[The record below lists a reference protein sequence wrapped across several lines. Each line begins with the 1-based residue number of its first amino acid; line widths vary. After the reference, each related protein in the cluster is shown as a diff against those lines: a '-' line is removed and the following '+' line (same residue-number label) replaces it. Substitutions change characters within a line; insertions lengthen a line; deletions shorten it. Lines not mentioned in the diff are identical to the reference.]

1 MEYPVIISGG
11 GIIGCY
17 IHLRLKQAGISSQII
32 EKGLPASGSVPNIRT
47 ISLNPST
54 YKLLLEIGIELE
66 SKSVETIKVLDGGG
80 SGKIQFKAKEVN
92 EEALSHV
99 AMFNDLLEQIQDK
112 ASNAIQF
119 ESEIT
124 SISKLDTLTKV
135 SLNNNCELQTPLLI
149 GSDGRNSP
157 VAQLSNFISKMND
170 YKQTAFTFLVK
181 EGLDNNNST
190 ASQIFSDKGIFAL
203 MPIKHLKENM
213 FSVVWSVPNELL
225 KDMNKD
231 NFVSKNI
238 DAMTTKINSK
248 ITLESDIISFP
259 LSNHHLDS
267 YMKEGIVV
275 VGDAAHSIHPLAGQ
289 GINLG
294 FADADILCEE
304 IIEAFK
310 KGYSIG
316 SHRVLKKYE
325 IRRKSINEIMLKAM
339 DGFIGLFGS
348 SNIYIKVLRN
358 LGLNIFNKISFMKVF
373 FINHASG
380 SHKL

>member
-32 EKGLPASGSVPNIRT
+32 EKGLPTSGSVTNIRT
-47 ISLNPST
+47 ISLNPSS
-54 YKLLLEIGIELE
+54 YKLLLEIGIELQ
-66 SKSVETIKVLDGGG
+66 STSVETIKVLDGGG

-92 EEALSHV
+92 EEVLSHV

-157 VAQLSNFISKMND
+157 VAQLSNFVSKMND

-225 KDMNKD
+225 KDTNKD

-358 LGLNIFNKISFMKVF
+358 LGLNIFNKLSFMKVF

>member
-32 EKGLPASGSVPNIRT
+32 EKGLPASGSVANIRT

-99 AMFNDLLEQIQDK
+99 VMFNDLLEQIQEK
-112 ASNAIQF
+112 AINAIQF

-124 SISKLDTLTKV
+124 SISKLDTLTKI
-135 SLNNNCELQTPLLI
+135 SLNNNSELQTPLLI

-213 FSVVWSVPNELL
+213 FSVVWSVPNDLL
-225 KDMNKD
+225 KDTNKD
-231 NFVSKNI
+231 NFVSENI

-248 ITLESDIISFP
+248 ITLETDIISFP
-259 LSNHHLDS
+259 LLNHHLDS

>member
-32 EKGLPASGSVPNIRT
+32 EKGLPASGSVANIRT

-99 AMFNDLLEQIQDK
+99 IMFNDLLEQIQEK
-112 ASNAIQF
+112 AINAIQF

-225 KDMNKD
+225 KDTNKD

-304 IIEAFK
+304 IIKAFK

>member
-32 EKGLPASGSVPNIRT
+32 EKGLPASGSVANIRT

-225 KDMNKD
+225 KDTNKD

-380 SHKL
+380 SRKL

>member
-32 EKGLPASGSVPNIRT
+32 EKGLPASGSVANIRT

-124 SISKLDTLTKV
+124 SISKLDTLTKI
-135 SLNNNCELQTPLLI
+135 SLNNNSELQTPLLI

-225 KDMNKD
+225 KDTNKD
-231 NFVSKNI
+231 NFVSENI

-248 ITLESDIISFP
+248 ITLETDIISFP
-259 LSNHHLDS
+259 LLNHHLDS

-339 DGFIGLFGS
+339 DGFVGLFGS

-358 LGLNIFNKISFMKVF
+358 LGLNIFNKLSFMKVF

>member
-1 MEYPVIISGG
+1 M
-11 GIIGCY
+11 
-17 IHLRLKQAGISSQII
+17 
-32 EKGLPASGSVPNIRT
+32 
-47 ISLNPST
+47 
-54 YKLLLEIGIELE
+54 
-66 SKSVETIKVLDGGG
+66 
-80 SGKIQFKAKEVN
+80 VN
-92 EEALSHV
+92 E
-99 AMFNDLLEQIQDK
+99 LLEQIQEK
-112 ASNAIQF
+112 AINAIQF

-124 SISKLDTLTKV
+124 SISKLDTLTKI
-135 SLNNNCELQTPLLI
+135 SLNNNSELQTPLLI

-157 VAQLSNFISKMND
+157 VAQLSNFVSKMND

-213 FSVVWSVPNELL
+213 FSVVWSIPNELL
-225 KDMNKD
+225 KDTNKD
-231 NFVSKNI
+231 NLVTKNI
-238 DAMTTKINSK
+238 DAITTKINSK

-339 DGFIGLFGS
+339 DGFLGLFGS

>member
-32 EKGLPASGSVPNIRT
+32 EKGLPASGSVANIRT

-124 SISKLDTLTKV
+124 SISKLDTLTKI
-135 SLNNNCELQTPLLI
+135 SLNNNSELQTPLLI

-225 KDMNKD
+225 KDTNKD

-304 IIEAFK
+304 IIKAFK

>member
-1 MEYPVIISGG
+1 MEHPVIISGG

-17 IHLRLKQAGISSQII
+17 VHLRLKQAGILSQVI
-32 EKGLPASGSVPNIRT
+32 EKGSPLKVSSQNIRT

-66 SKSVETIKVLDGGG
+66 SASVKTIKVSDGDS
-80 SGKIQFKAKEVN
+80 SGRIQFTADEVN

-99 AMFNDLLEQIQDK
+99 AMFDELLEKIQDK
-112 ASNAIQF
+112 ALNAIKY

-124 SISKLDTLTKV
+124 SISKLDTLTKIT
-135 SLNNNCELQTPLLI
+135 LNNNSEHQTSLLI

-157 VAQLSNFISKMND
+157 VAKLSNFVSKTND
-170 YKQTAFTFLVK
+170 YKQTAFTFLAK
-181 EGLDNNNST
+181 EKSDHNNST
-190 ASQIFSDKGIFAL
+190 ASQIFSNKGIFAL
-203 MPIKHLKENM
+203 MPIKHLNENM

-225 KDMNKD
+225 KDTNKD
-231 NFVSKNI
+231 NFIAENI
-238 DAMTTKINSK
+238 DAMTSKINSK
-248 ITLESDIISFP
+248 ITLESNIISFP

-267 YMKEGIVV
+267 YMKEGVVV

-316 SHRVLKKYE
+316 SYRVLKKYE

-348 SNIYIKVLRN
+348 NNIYIKVLRG
-358 LGLNIFNKISFMKVF
+358 LGLKFFNKISFMKVF

>member
-1 MEYPVIISGG
+1 MEHPVIISGG

-17 IHLRLKQAGISSQII
+17 VHLRLKQAGILSQVI
-32 EKGLPASGSVPNIRT
+32 EKGSPLKVSSQNIRT

-66 SKSVETIKVLDGGG
+66 SASVKTIKVSDGDS
-80 SGKIQFKAKEVN
+80 SGRIQFTADEVN

-99 AMFNDLLEQIQDK
+99 AMFDELLEKIQDK
-112 ASNAIQF
+112 ALNAIKY

-124 SISKLDTLTKV
+124 SISKLDTLTKIT
-135 SLNNNCELQTPLLI
+135 LNNNSELQTSLLI

-157 VAQLSNFISKMND
+157 VAKLSNFVSKTND
-170 YKQTAFTFLVK
+170 YKQTAFTFLAK
-181 EGLDNNNST
+181 EQSDHNNST
-190 ASQIFSDKGIFAL
+190 ASQIFSNKGIFAL
-203 MPIKHLKENM
+203 MPIKHLNENM

-225 KDMNKD
+225 KDTNKD
-231 NFVSKNI
+231 NFIAENI
-238 DAMTTKINSK
+238 DAMTSKINSK
-248 ITLESDIISFP
+248 ITLESNIISFP

-267 YMKEGIVV
+267 YMKEGVVV

-316 SHRVLKKYE
+316 SYRVLKKYE

-348 SNIYIKVLRN
+348 NNIYIKVLRG
-358 LGLNIFNKISFMKVF
+358 LGLKFFNKISFMKVF

>member
-1 MEYPVIISGG
+1 MEHPVIISGG

-17 IHLRLKQAGISSQII
+17 VHLRLKQAGILSQVI
-32 EKGLPASGSVPNIRT
+32 EKGSSLKVSSQNIRT

-66 SKSVETIKVLDGGG
+66 SASVKTIKVSDGDS
-80 SGKIQFKAKEVN
+80 SGRIQFTADEVN

-99 AMFNDLLEQIQDK
+99 AMFDELLEKIQDK
-112 ASNAIQF
+112 ALNAIKY

-124 SISKLDTLTKV
+124 SISKLDTLTKIT
-135 SLNNNCELQTPLLI
+135 LNNNSELQTSLLI

-157 VAQLSNFISKMND
+157 VAKLSNFVSKTND
-170 YKQTAFTFLVK
+170 YKQTAFTFLAK
-181 EGLDNNNST
+181 EKSDHNNST
-190 ASQIFSDKGIFAL
+190 ASQIFSNKGIFAL
-203 MPIKHLKENM
+203 MPIKHLNENM
-213 FSVVWSVPNELL
+213 FSVVWSVPNEIL
-225 KDMNKD
+225 KDTNKD
-231 NFVSKNI
+231 NFIAENI
-238 DAMTTKINSK
+238 DAMTSKINSK
-248 ITLESDIISFP
+248 ITLESNIISFP

-267 YMKEGIVV
+267 YMKEGVVV

-316 SHRVLKKYE
+316 SYRVLKKYE

-348 SNIYIKVLRN
+348 NNIYIKVLRG
-358 LGLNIFNKISFMKVF
+358 LGLKFFNKISFMKVF

>member
-1 MEYPVIISGG
+1 MEHPVIISGG

-17 IHLRLKQAGISSQII
+17 VHLRLKQAGILSQVI
-32 EKGLPASGSVPNIRT
+32 EKGSPLKVSSQNIRT

-66 SKSVETIKVLDGGG
+66 SASVKTIKVSDGDS
-80 SGKIQFKAKEVN
+80 SGRIQFTADEVN

-99 AMFNDLLEQIQDK
+99 AMFDELLEKIQDK
-112 ASNAIQF
+112 ALNAIKY

-124 SISKLDTLTKV
+124 SISKLDTLTKIT
-135 SLNNNCELQTPLLI
+135 LNNNSELQTSLLI

-157 VAQLSNFISKMND
+157 VAKLSNFVSKTND
-170 YKQTAFTFLVK
+170 YKQTAFTFLAK
-181 EGLDNNNST
+181 EKSDHNNST
-190 ASQIFSDKGIFAL
+190 ASQIFSNKGIFAL
-203 MPIKHLKENM
+203 MPIKHLNENM
-213 FSVVWSVPNELL
+213 FSVVWSVPNEIL
-225 KDMNKD
+225 KDTNKD
-231 NFVSKNI
+231 NFIAENI
-238 DAMTTKINSK
+238 DAMTSKINSK
-248 ITLESDIISFP
+248 ITLESNIISFP

-267 YMKEGIVV
+267 YMKEGVVV

-316 SHRVLKKYE
+316 SYRVLKKYE

-348 SNIYIKVLRN
+348 NNIYIKVLRG
-358 LGLNIFNKISFMKVF
+358 LGLKFFNKISFMKVF

>member
-32 EKGLPASGSVPNIRT
+32 EKGLPTSGSVTNIRT
-47 ISLNPST
+47 ISLNPSS
-54 YKLLLEIGIELE
+54 YKLLLEIGIELQ
-66 SKSVETIKVLDGGG
+66 SSSVETIKVLDGGG

-99 AMFNDLLEQIQDK
+99 VMFNDLLEQIQEK
-112 ASNAIQF
+112 AINAIQF

-124 SISKLDTLTKV
+124 SISKLDTLTKI
-135 SLNNNCELQTPLLI
+135 SLNNNSELQTPLLI

-157 VAQLSNFISKMND
+157 VAQLSNFVSKMND

-181 EGLDNNNST
+181 QGLDNNNST

-213 FSVVWSVPNELL
+213 FSVVWSVPNDLL
-225 KDMNKD
+225 KDTNKD
-231 NFVSKNI
+231 NFVSENI

-248 ITLESDIISFP
+248 ITLETDIISFP
-259 LSNHHLDS
+259 LLNHHLDS

-339 DGFIGLFGS
+339 DGFLGLFGS

-358 LGLNIFNKISFMKVF
+358 LGLNIFNKLSFMKIF

>member
-32 EKGLPASGSVPNIRT
+32 EKGLPASGSVANIRT

-225 KDMNKD
+225 KDTNKD

-248 ITLESDIISFP
+248 ITLETDIISFP

>member
-1 MEYPVIISGG
+1 MEHPVIISGG

-17 IHLRLKQAGISSQII
+17 VHLRLKQAGILSQVI
-32 EKGLPASGSVPNIRT
+32 EKGSPLKVSSQNIRT

-66 SKSVETIKVLDGGG
+66 SASVKTIKVSDGDS
-80 SGKIQFKAKEVN
+80 SGRIQFTADEVN

-99 AMFNDLLEQIQDK
+99 AMFDELLEKIQDK
-112 ASNAIQF
+112 ALNAIKY

-124 SISKLDTLTKV
+124 SISKLDTLTKIT
-135 SLNNNCELQTPLLI
+135 LNNNSELQTSLLI

-157 VAQLSNFISKMND
+157 VAKLSNFVSKTND
-170 YKQTAFTFLVK
+170 YKQTAFTFLAK
-181 EGLDNNNST
+181 EKLDHNNST
-190 ASQIFSDKGIFAL
+190 ASQIFSNKGIFAL
-203 MPIKHLKENM
+203 MPIKHLNENM
-213 FSVVWSVPNELL
+213 FSVVWSVPNEIL
-225 KDMNKD
+225 KDTNKD
-231 NFVSKNI
+231 NFIAENI
-238 DAMTTKINSK
+238 DAMTSKINSK
-248 ITLESDIISFP
+248 ITLESNIISFP

-267 YMKEGIVV
+267 YMKEGVVV

-316 SHRVLKKYE
+316 SYRVLKKYE

-348 SNIYIKVLRN
+348 NNIYIKVLRG
-358 LGLNIFNKISFMKVF
+358 LGLKFFNKISFMKVF

>member
-17 IHLRLKQAGISSQII
+17 IHLRLKQAGIPSQII
-32 EKGLPASGSVPNIRT
+32 EKGLPTSGSVTNIRT
-47 ISLNPST
+47 ISLNPSS

-66 SKSVETIKVLDGGG
+66 STSVETIKVLDGGG

-99 AMFNDLLEQIQDK
+99 VMFNDLLEQIQDK
-112 ASNAIQF
+112 AINAIQF

-124 SISKLDTLTKV
+124 SISKLDTLTKI
-135 SLNNNCELQTPLLI
+135 SLNNNSELQTPLLI

-225 KDMNKD
+225 KDTNKD

>member
-32 EKGLPASGSVPNIRT
+32 EKGLPTSGSVTNIRT
-47 ISLNPST
+47 ISLNPSS

-66 SKSVETIKVLDGGG
+66 STSVETIKVLDGGG

-99 AMFNDLLEQIQDK
+99 VMFNDLLEQIQDK
-112 ASNAIQF
+112 AINAIQF

-124 SISKLDTLTKV
+124 SISKLDTLTKI
-135 SLNNNCELQTPLLI
+135 SLNNNSELQTPLLI

-157 VAQLSNFISKMND
+157 VAQLSNFVSKMND

-181 EGLDNNNST
+181 QGSDNNNST

-213 FSVVWSVPNELL
+213 FSVVWSVPNDLL
-225 KDMNKD
+225 KDTNKD

-248 ITLESDIISFP
+248 ITLETDIISFP

-339 DGFIGLFGS
+339 DGFVGLFGS

-358 LGLNIFNKISFMKVF
+358 LGLNIFNKLSFMKVF

>member
-32 EKGLPASGSVPNIRT
+32 EKGLPTSGSVTNIRT
-47 ISLNPST
+47 ISLNPSS
-54 YKLLLEIGIELE
+54 YKLLLEIGIELQ
-66 SKSVETIKVLDGGG
+66 STSVETIKVLDGGG

-99 AMFNDLLEQIQDK
+99 VMFNDLLEKIQEK
-112 ASNAIQF
+112 AINAIQF

-124 SISKLDTLTKV
+124 SISKLDTLTKI
-135 SLNNNCELQTPLLI
+135 SLNNNSELQTPLLI

-157 VAQLSNFISKMND
+157 VAQLSNFVSKMND

-213 FSVVWSVPNELL
+213 FSVVWSVPNDLL
-225 KDMNKD
+225 KDTNKD
-231 NFVSKNI
+231 NFVSENI

-248 ITLESDIISFP
+248 ITLETDIISFP
-259 LSNHHLDS
+259 LLNHHLDS

-339 DGFIGLFGS
+339 DGFLGLFGS

-358 LGLNIFNKISFMKVF
+358 LGLNIFNKLSFMKVF

>member
-32 EKGLPASGSVPNIRT
+32 EKGLPTSGSVTNIRT
-47 ISLNPST
+47 ISLNPSS
-54 YKLLLEIGIELE
+54 YKLLLEIGIELQ
-66 SKSVETIKVLDGGG
+66 SSSVETIKVLDGGG

-99 AMFNDLLEQIQDK
+99 VMFNDLLEQIQEK
-112 ASNAIQF
+112 AINAIQF

-124 SISKLDTLTKV
+124 SISKLDTLTKI
-135 SLNNNCELQTPLLI
+135 SLNNNSELQTPLLI

-213 FSVVWSVPNELL
+213 FSVVWSVPNDLL
-225 KDMNKD
+225 KDTNKD
-231 NFVSKNI
+231 NFVSENI

-248 ITLESDIISFP
+248 ITLETDIISFP
-259 LSNHHLDS
+259 LLNHHLDS

>member
-1 MEYPVIISGG
+1 MEHPVIISGG

-17 IHLRLKQAGISSQII
+17 VHLRLKQAGILSQVI
-32 EKGLPASGSVPNIRT
+32 EKGSPLKVSSQNIRT

-66 SKSVETIKVLDGGG
+66 SASVKTIKVSDGDS
-80 SGKIQFKAKEVN
+80 SGRIQFTADEVN

-99 AMFNDLLEQIQDK
+99 AMFDELLEKIQDK
-112 ASNAIQF
+112 ALNAIKY

-124 SISKLDTLTKV
+124 SISKLDKLTKIT
-135 SLNNNCELQTPLLI
+135 LNNNSELQTSLLI

-157 VAQLSNFISKMND
+157 VAKLSNFVSKTND
-170 YKQTAFTFLVK
+170 YKQTAFTFLAK
-181 EGLDNNNST
+181 EKLDHNNST
-190 ASQIFSDKGIFAL
+190 ASQIFSNKGIFAL
-203 MPIKHLKENM
+203 MPIKHLNENM

-225 KDMNKD
+225 KDTNKD
-231 NFVSKNI
+231 NFIAENI
-238 DAMTTKINSK
+238 DAMTSKINSK
-248 ITLESDIISFP
+248 ITLESNIISFP

-267 YMKEGIVV
+267 YMKEGVVV

-316 SHRVLKKYE
+316 SYRVLKKYE

-348 SNIYIKVLRN
+348 NNIYIKVLRG
-358 LGLNIFNKISFMKVF
+358 LGLKFFNKISFMKVF

>member
-1 MEYPVIISGG
+1 MEHPVIISGG

-17 IHLRLKQAGISSQII
+17 VHLRLKQAGILSQVI
-32 EKGLPASGSVPNIRT
+32 EKGSPLKVSSQNIRT

-66 SKSVETIKVLDGGG
+66 SASVKTIKVSDGDS
-80 SGKIQFKAKEVN
+80 SGRIQFTADEVN

-99 AMFNDLLEQIQDK
+99 AMFDELLEKIQDK
-112 ASNAIQF
+112 ALNAIKY

-124 SISKLDTLTKV
+124 SISKLDTLTKIT
-135 SLNNNCELQTPLLI
+135 LNNNSEHQTSLLI

-157 VAQLSNFISKMND
+157 VAKLSNFVSKTND
-170 YKQTAFTFLVK
+170 YKQTAFTFLAK
-181 EGLDNNNST
+181 EKSDHNNST
-190 ASQIFSDKGIFAL
+190 ASQIFSNKGIFAL
-203 MPIKHLKENM
+203 MPIKHLNENM
-213 FSVVWSVPNELL
+213 FSVVWSVPNEIL
-225 KDMNKD
+225 KDTNKD
-231 NFVSKNI
+231 NFIAENI
-238 DAMTTKINSK
+238 DAMTSKINSK
-248 ITLESDIISFP
+248 ITLESNIISFP

-267 YMKEGIVV
+267 YMKEGVVV

-316 SHRVLKKYE
+316 SYRVLKKYE

-348 SNIYIKVLRN
+348 NNIYIKVLRG
-358 LGLNIFNKISFMKVF
+358 LGLKFFNKISFMKVF

>member
-1 MEYPVIISGG
+1 MEHPVIISGG

-17 IHLRLKQAGISSQII
+17 VHLRLKQAGILSQVI
-32 EKGLPASGSVPNIRT
+32 EKGSPLKVSSQNIRT

-66 SKSVETIKVLDGGG
+66 SASVKTIKVSDGDS
-80 SGKIQFKAKEVN
+80 SGRIQFTADEVN

-99 AMFNDLLEQIQDK
+99 AMFDELLEKIQDK
-112 ASNAIQF
+112 ALNAIKY

-124 SISKLDTLTKV
+124 SISKLDKLTKIT
-135 SLNNNCELQTPLLI
+135 LNNNSELQTSLLI

-157 VAQLSNFISKMND
+157 VAKLSNFVSKTND
-170 YKQTAFTFLVK
+170 YKQTAFTFLAK
-181 EGLDNNNST
+181 EKSDHNNST
-190 ASQIFSDKGIFAL
+190 ASQIFSNKGIFAL
-203 MPIKHLKENM
+203 MPIKHLNENM

-225 KDMNKD
+225 KDTNKD
-231 NFVSKNI
+231 NFIAENI
-238 DAMTTKINSK
+238 DAMTSKINSK
-248 ITLESDIISFP
+248 ITLESNIISFP

-267 YMKEGIVV
+267 YMKEGVVV

-316 SHRVLKKYE
+316 SYRVLKKYE

-348 SNIYIKVLRN
+348 NNIYIKVLRG
-358 LGLNIFNKISFMKVF
+358 LGLKFFNKISFMKVF

>member
-32 EKGLPASGSVPNIRT
+32 EKGLPASGSVANIRT

-135 SLNNNCELQTPLLI
+135 SLDNNSELQTPLLI

-225 KDMNKD
+225 KDTNKD

>member
-32 EKGLPASGSVPNIRT
+32 EKGLPASGSVANIRT

-54 YKLLLEIGIELE
+54 YKRLLEIGIERQ
-66 SKSVETIKVLDGGG
+66 STSVETIKVLDGGG

-124 SISKLDTLTKV
+124 SISKLDTLTKI
-135 SLNNNCELQTPLLI
+135 SLNNNSELQTPLLI

-225 KDMNKD
+225 KDTNKD

-304 IIEAFK
+304 IIKAFK

>member
-92 EEALSHV
+92 EEVLSHV

-157 VAQLSNFISKMND
+157 VAQLSNFVSKMND

-213 FSVVWSVPNELL
+213 FSVVWSVPNDLL
-225 KDMNKD
+225 KDTNKD
-231 NFVSKNI
+231 NFVSENI

-248 ITLESDIISFP
+248 ITLETDIISFP
-259 LSNHHLDS
+259 LLNHHLDS

>member
-32 EKGLPASGSVPNIRT
+32 EKGLPASGSVANIRT

-124 SISKLDTLTKV
+124 SISKLDTLTKI
-135 SLNNNCELQTPLLI
+135 SLNNNSELQTPLLI

-225 KDMNKD
+225 KDTNKD

-238 DAMTTKINSK
+238 DAMTTKINSN
-248 ITLESDIISFP
+248 ITLETDIISFP
-259 LSNHHLDS
+259 LLNHHLDS

-304 IIEAFK
+304 IIKAFK

>member
-1 MEYPVIISGG
+1 MEHPVIISGG

-17 IHLRLKQAGISSQII
+17 VHLRLKQAGILSQVI
-32 EKGLPASGSVPNIRT
+32 EKGSPLKVSSQNIRT

-66 SKSVETIKVLDGGG
+66 SASVKTIKVSDGDS
-80 SGKIQFKAKEVN
+80 SGRIQFTADEVN

-99 AMFNDLLEQIQDK
+99 AMFDELLEKIQDK
-112 ASNAIQF
+112 ALNAIKY

-124 SISKLDTLTKV
+124 SISKLDTLTKIT
-135 SLNNNCELQTPLLI
+135 LNNNSELQTSLLI

-157 VAQLSNFISKMND
+157 VAKLSNFVSKTND
-170 YKQTAFTFLVK
+170 YKQTAFTFLAK
-181 EGLDNNNST
+181 EKSDHNNST
-190 ASQIFSDKGIFAL
+190 ASQIFSNKGIFAL
-203 MPIKHLKENM
+203 MPIKHLNENM
-213 FSVVWSVPNELL
+213 FSVVWSVPNEIL
-225 KDMNKD
+225 KDTNKD
-231 NFVSKNI
+231 NFIAENI
-238 DAMTTKINSK
+238 DAMTSKINSK
-248 ITLESDIISFP
+248 ITLESNIISFP

-267 YMKEGIVV
+267 YMKEGVVV

-294 FADADILCEE
+294 SADADILCEE

-316 SHRVLKKYE
+316 SYRVLKKYE

-348 SNIYIKVLRN
+348 NNIYIKVLRG
-358 LGLNIFNKISFMKVF
+358 LGLKFFNKISFMKVF

>member
-32 EKGLPASGSVPNIRT
+32 EKGLPASGSVANIRT

-99 AMFNDLLEQIQDK
+99 IMFNDLLEQIQEK
-112 ASNAIQF
+112 AINAIQF

-124 SISKLDTLTKV
+124 SISKLDTLTKI
-135 SLNNNCELQTPLLI
+135 SLNNNSELQTPLLI

-157 VAQLSNFISKMND
+157 VAQLSNFVSKMND

-213 FSVVWSVPNELL
+213 FSVVWSVPNDLL
-225 KDMNKD
+225 KDTNKD
-231 NFVSKNI
+231 NFVSENI

-248 ITLESDIISFP
+248 ITLETDIISFP

-339 DGFIGLFGS
+339 DGFLGLFGS

-358 LGLNIFNKISFMKVF
+358 LGLNIFNKLSFMKIF

>member
-1 MEYPVIISGG
+1 MEHPVIISGG

-17 IHLRLKQAGISSQII
+17 VHLRLIQAGILSQVI
-32 EKGLPASGSVPNIRT
+32 EKGSPLKVSSQNIRT

-66 SKSVETIKVLDGGG
+66 SASVKTIKVSDGDS
-80 SGKIQFKAKEVN
+80 SGRIQFTADEVN

-99 AMFNDLLEQIQDK
+99 AMFDELLEKIQDK
-112 ASNAIQF
+112 ALNAIKY

-124 SISKLDTLTKV
+124 SISKLDTLTKIT
-135 SLNNNCELQTPLLI
+135 LNNNSELKTSLLI

-157 VAQLSNFISKMND
+157 VAKLSNFVSKTND
-170 YKQTAFTFLVK
+170 YKQTAFTFLAK
-181 EGLDNNNST
+181 EKSDHNNST
-190 ASQIFSDKGIFAL
+190 ASQIFSNKGIFAL
-203 MPIKHLKENM
+203 MPIKHLNENM

-225 KDMNKD
+225 KDTNKD
-231 NFVSKNI
+231 NFIAENI
-238 DAMTTKINSK
+238 DAMTSKINSK
-248 ITLESDIISFP
+248 ITLESNIISFP

-267 YMKEGIVV
+267 YMKEGVVV

-316 SHRVLKKYE
+316 SYRVLKKYE

-348 SNIYIKVLRN
+348 NNIYIKVLRG
-358 LGLNIFNKISFMKVF
+358 LGLKFFNKISFMKVF

>member
-92 EEALSHV
+92 EEVLSHV

-225 KDMNKD
+225 KDTNKD

>member
-17 IHLRLKQAGISSQII
+17 IHLRLKQAGIPSQII
-32 EKGLPASGSVPNIRT
+32 EKGLPTSGSVTNIRT
-47 ISLNPST
+47 ISLNPSS
-54 YKLLLEIGIELE
+54 YKLLLEIGIELQ
-66 SKSVETIKVLDGGG
+66 STSVETIKVLDGGG

-99 AMFNDLLEQIQDK
+99 VMFNDLLEQIQEK
-112 ASNAIQF
+112 AINAIQF

-124 SISKLDTLTKV
+124 SISKLDTLTKI
-135 SLNNNCELQTPLLI
+135 SLNNNSELQTPLLI

-157 VAQLSNFISKMND
+157 VAQLSNFVSKMND

-181 EGLDNNNST
+181 QGLDNNNST

-213 FSVVWSVPNELL
+213 FSVVWSVPNDLL
-225 KDMNKD
+225 KDTNKD
-231 NFVSKNI
+231 NFVSENI

-248 ITLESDIISFP
+248 ITLETDIISFP
-259 LSNHHLDS
+259 LLNHHLDS

-339 DGFIGLFGS
+339 DGFVGLFGS

-358 LGLNIFNKISFMKVF
+358 LGLNIFNKLSFMKVF

>member
-32 EKGLPASGSVPNIRT
+32 EKGLPTSGSVTNIRT
-47 ISLNPST
+47 ISLNPSS
-54 YKLLLEIGIELE
+54 YKLLLEIGIELQ
-66 SKSVETIKVLDGGG
+66 SSSVETIKVLDGGG

-99 AMFNDLLEQIQDK
+99 VMFNDLLEQIQEK
-112 ASNAIQF
+112 AINAIQF

-124 SISKLDTLTKV
+124 SISKLDTLTKI
-135 SLNNNCELQTPLLI
+135 SLNNNSELQTPLLI

-157 VAQLSNFISKMND
+157 VAQLSNFVSKMND

-181 EGLDNNNST
+181 QGLDNNNST

-213 FSVVWSVPNELL
+213 FSVVWSVPNDLL
-225 KDMNKD
+225 KDTNKD
-231 NFVSKNI
+231 NFVSENI

-248 ITLESDIISFP
+248 ITLETDIISFP
-259 LSNHHLDS
+259 LLNHHLDS

-339 DGFIGLFGS
+339 DGFLGLFGS

>member
-1 MEYPVIISGG
+1 MEHPVIISGG

-17 IHLRLKQAGISSQII
+17 VHLRLKQAGIFSQVI
-32 EKGLPASGSVPNIRT
+32 EKGSPLKVSSQNIRT

-66 SKSVETIKVLDGGG
+66 SASVKTIKVSDGDS
-80 SGKIQFKAKEVN
+80 SGRIQFTADEVN

-99 AMFNDLLEQIQDK
+99 AMFDELLEKIQDK
-112 ASNAIQF
+112 ALNAIKY

-124 SISKLDTLTKV
+124 SISKLDKLTKIT
-135 SLNNNCELQTPLLI
+135 LNNNSELQTSLLI

-157 VAQLSNFISKMND
+157 VAKLSNFVSKTND
-170 YKQTAFTFLVK
+170 YKQTAFTFLAK
-181 EGLDNNNST
+181 EKLDHNNST
-190 ASQIFSDKGIFAL
+190 ASQIFSNKGIFAL
-203 MPIKHLKENM
+203 MPIKHLNENM

-225 KDMNKD
+225 KDTNKD
-231 NFVSKNI
+231 NFIAENI
-238 DAMTTKINSK
+238 DAMTSKINSK
-248 ITLESDIISFP
+248 ITLESNIISFP

-267 YMKEGIVV
+267 YMQEGVVV

-316 SHRVLKKYE
+316 SYRVLKKYE

-348 SNIYIKVLRN
+348 NNIYIKVLRG
-358 LGLNIFNKISFMKVF
+358 LGLKFFNKISFMKVF

>member
-32 EKGLPASGSVPNIRT
+32 EKGLPTSGSVTNIRT
-47 ISLNPST
+47 ISLNPSS

-66 SKSVETIKVLDGGG
+66 STSVETIKVLDGGG

-99 AMFNDLLEQIQDK
+99 IMFNDLLEQIQYK
-112 ASNAIQF
+112 AINAIQF

-124 SISKLDTLTKV
+124 SISKLDTLTKI
-135 SLNNNCELQTPLLI
+135 SLNNNSELQTPLLI

-157 VAQLSNFISKMND
+157 VAQLSNFVSKMND

-181 EGLDNNNST
+181 QGLDNNNST

-225 KDMNKD
+225 KDTNKD

-339 DGFIGLFGS
+339 DGFVGLFGS

-358 LGLNIFNKISFMKVF
+358 LGLNIFNKLSFMKVF

>member
-1 MEYPVIISGG
+1 MEHPVIISGG

-17 IHLRLKQAGISSQII
+17 VHLRLKQAGILSQVI
-32 EKGLPASGSVPNIRT
+32 EKGSPLKVSSQNIRT

-66 SKSVETIKVLDGGG
+66 SASVKTIKVSDGDS
-80 SGKIQFKAKEVN
+80 SGRIQFNADEVN

-99 AMFNDLLEQIQDK
+99 AMFDELLEKIQDK
-112 ASNAIQF
+112 ALNAIKY

-124 SISKLDTLTKV
+124 SISKLDTLTKIT
-135 SLNNNCELQTPLLI
+135 LNNNSELQTSLLI

-157 VAQLSNFISKMND
+157 VAKLSNFVSKTND
-170 YKQTAFTFLVK
+170 YKQTAFTFLAK
-181 EGLDNNNST
+181 EKSDHNNST
-190 ASQIFSDKGIFAL
+190 ASQIFSNKGIFAL
-203 MPIKHLKENM
+203 MPIKHLNENM

-225 KDMNKD
+225 KDTNKD
-231 NFVSKNI
+231 NFIAENI
-238 DAMTTKINSK
+238 DAMTSKINSK
-248 ITLESDIISFP
+248 ITLESNIISFP

-267 YMKEGIVV
+267 YMKEGVVV

-316 SHRVLKKYE
+316 SYRVLKKYE

-348 SNIYIKVLRN
+348 NNIYIKVLRG
-358 LGLNIFNKISFMKVF
+358 LGLKFFNKISFMKVF

>member
-17 IHLRLKQAGISSQII
+17 IHLRLKQAGIPSQII
-32 EKGLPASGSVPNIRT
+32 EKGLPTSGSVTNIRT
-47 ISLNPST
+47 ISLNPSS

-66 SKSVETIKVLDGGG
+66 STSVETIKVLDGGG

-99 AMFNDLLEQIQDK
+99 IMFNDLLEQIQYK
-112 ASNAIQF
+112 AINAIQF

-124 SISKLDTLTKV
+124 SISKLDTLTKI
-135 SLNNNCELQTPLLI
+135 SLNNNSELQTPLLI

-157 VAQLSNFISKMND
+157 VAQLSNFVSKMND

-181 EGLDNNNST
+181 QGSDNNNST

-213 FSVVWSVPNELL
+213 FSVVWSVPNDLL
-225 KDMNKD
+225 KDTNKD

-248 ITLESDIISFP
+248 ITLETDIISFP

-294 FADADILCEE
+294 FADADILCDE

-339 DGFIGLFGS
+339 DGFLGLFGS

-358 LGLNIFNKISFMKVF
+358 LGLNMFNKLSFMKVF

>member
-32 EKGLPASGSVPNIRT
+32 EKGLPTSGSVTNIRT
-47 ISLNPST
+47 ISLNPSS

-99 AMFNDLLEQIQDK
+99 VMFNDLLEQIQEK
-112 ASNAIQF
+112 AINAIQF

-124 SISKLDTLTKV
+124 SISKLDTLTKI
-135 SLNNNCELQTPLLI
+135 SLNNNSELQTPLLI

-157 VAQLSNFISKMND
+157 VAQLSNFVSKMND

-181 EGLDNNNST
+181 QGLDNNNST

-225 KDMNKD
+225 KDTNKD
-231 NFVSKNI
+231 NFVSENI

-248 ITLESDIISFP
+248 ITLETDIISFP
-259 LSNHHLDS
+259 LLNHHLDS

-339 DGFIGLFGS
+339 DGFLGLFGS

-358 LGLNIFNKISFMKVF
+358 LGLNIFNKLSFMKVF

>member
-1 MEYPVIISGG
+1 MEHPVIISGG

-17 IHLRLKQAGISSQII
+17 VHLRLKQAGILSQVI
-32 EKGLPASGSVPNIRT
+32 EKGSPLKVSSQNIRT

-66 SKSVETIKVLDGGG
+66 SASVKTIKVSDGDS
-80 SGKIQFKAKEVN
+80 SGRIQFTADEVN

-99 AMFNDLLEQIQDK
+99 AMFDDLLEKIQDK
-112 ASNAIQF
+112 ALNAIKY

-124 SISKLDTLTKV
+124 SISKLDKLTKIT
-135 SLNNNCELQTPLLI
+135 LNNNSELQTSLLI

-157 VAQLSNFISKMND
+157 VAKLSNFVSKTND
-170 YKQTAFTFLVK
+170 YKQTAFTFLAK
-181 EGLDNNNST
+181 EKLDHNNST
-190 ASQIFSDKGIFAL
+190 ASQIFSNKGIFAL
-203 MPIKHLKENM
+203 MPIKHLNENM
-213 FSVVWSVPNELL
+213 FSVVWSVPNEIL
-225 KDMNKD
+225 KDTNKD
-231 NFVSKNI
+231 NFIAENI
-238 DAMTTKINSK
+238 DAMTSKINSK
-248 ITLESDIISFP
+248 ITLESNIISFP

-267 YMKEGIVV
+267 YMKEGVVV

-316 SHRVLKKYE
+316 SYRVLKKYE

-348 SNIYIKVLRN
+348 NNIYIKVLRG
-358 LGLNIFNKISFMKVF
+358 LGLKFFNKISFMKVF

>member
-1 MEYPVIISGG
+1 MEHPVIISGG

-17 IHLRLKQAGISSQII
+17 VHLRLKQAGILSQVI
-32 EKGLPASGSVPNIRT
+32 EKGSPLKVSSQNIRT

-66 SKSVETIKVLDGGG
+66 SASVKTIKVSDGDS
-80 SGKIQFKAKEVN
+80 SGRIQFTADEVN

-99 AMFNDLLEQIQDK
+99 AMFDELLEKIQDK
-112 ASNAIQF
+112 ALNAIKY

-124 SISKLDTLTKV
+124 SISKLDTLTKIT
-135 SLNNNCELQTPLLI
+135 LNNNSELQTSLLI

-157 VAQLSNFISKMND
+157 VAKLSNFVSKTND
-170 YKQTAFTFLVK
+170 YKQTAFTFLAK
-181 EGLDNNNST
+181 EKSDHNNST
-190 ASQIFSDKGIFAL
+190 ASQIFSNKGIFAL
-203 MPIKHLKENM
+203 MPIKHLNENM

-225 KDMNKD
+225 KDTNKD
-231 NFVSKNI
+231 NFIAENI
-238 DAMTTKINSK
+238 DAMTSKINLK
-248 ITLESDIISFP
+248 ITLESNIISFP

-267 YMKEGIVV
+267 YMKEGVVV

-316 SHRVLKKYE
+316 SYRVLKKYE

-348 SNIYIKVLRN
+348 NNIYIKVLRG
-358 LGLNIFNKISFMKVF
+358 LGLKFFNKISFMKVF

>member
-1 MEYPVIISGG
+1 MEHPVIISGG

-17 IHLRLKQAGISSQII
+17 VHLRLKQAGILSQVI
-32 EKGLPASGSVPNIRT
+32 EKGSPLKVSSQNIRT

-66 SKSVETIKVLDGGG
+66 SASVKTIKVSDGDS
-80 SGKIQFKAKEVN
+80 SGRIQFTADEVN

-99 AMFNDLLEQIQDK
+99 AMFDELLEKIQDK
-112 ASNAIQF
+112 ALNAIKY

-124 SISKLDTLTKV
+124 SISKLDTLTKIT
-135 SLNNNCELQTPLLI
+135 LNNNSELQTSLLI

-157 VAQLSNFISKMND
+157 VAKLSNFVSKTND
-170 YKQTAFTFLVK
+170 YKQTAFTFLAK
-181 EGLDNNNST
+181 EKLDHNNST
-190 ASQIFSDKGIFAL
+190 ASQIFSNKGIFAL
-203 MPIKHLKENM
+203 MPIKHLNENM

-225 KDMNKD
+225 KDTNKD
-231 NFVSKNI
+231 NFIAENI
-238 DAMTTKINSK
+238 DAMTSKINSK
-248 ITLESDIISFP
+248 ITLESNIISFP

-267 YMKEGIVV
+267 YMKEGVV
-275 VGDAAHSIHPLAGQ
+275 VVVDAAHSIHPLAGQ

-316 SHRVLKKYE
+316 SYRVLKKYE

-348 SNIYIKVLRN
+348 NNIYIKVLRG
-358 LGLNIFNKISFMKVF
+358 LGLKFFNKISFMKVF